1 MNVILTIDIKEFKI
15 KSNTLFGLEKLP
27 VKIYS
32 LKESKSKDTV
42 FQFNSKNEILYN
54 IDQLKPIRHE
64 LMRLTKDMINLSR
77 KQIDWSVQIVPMIKN
92 AKQRIIVM

>member
-54 IDQLKPIRHE
+54 KKPTIYFGEKLVKEYIDLQY
-64 LMRLTKDMINLSR
+64 
-77 KQIDWSVQIVPMIKN
+77 KN
-92 AKQRIIVM
+92 VYEDDEQMGNICLFPKAKYKLIF

>member
-15 KSNTLFGLEKLP
+15 KYNTLFGIEKLP

-32 LKESKSKDTV
+32 LKESKSKDIV

-54 IDQLKPIRHE
+54 TEQLNPIRHE

>member
-1 MNVILTIDIKEFKI
+1 MNVILKIDVKEHRI

-32 LKESKSKDTV
+32 LKESKSKDIV

-54 IDQLKPIRHE
+54 IDQLNPIKHE
-64 LMRLTKDMINLSR
+64 LMRLTKDMINLSI
-77 KQIDWSVQIVPMIKN
+77 KQVDWSVQIVPMIKN